1 MPQVTSI
8 LLCFNYLNAYIIE
21 AGTIIFSCLG
31 ALNLYFT
38 QKKLPWYADS
48 LLERKIFLFSS
59 ICFLIIIFFLS
70 IIKAFFRFKGIIK
83 SQCNCFS
90 FYLSLICIF
99 SSLFGLIT
107 DLFMYVLLMTN
118 MKYYN
123 LAIKS
128 KKSLQNKKLVTDQ
141 EWTNTIISMILSL
154 LIWVMLI
161 LLAMSDNL
169 RIDLKTNASYN
180 KYLEAIDDAKKDNV
194 PENETS
200 EVLRGYREQRK
211 KKNQRKQIV
220 QSPNEKKIQSTQ
232 SGWSRWLC
240 WKHSRPLRPPRESG
254 NKKTTSKQIKKGNEK
269 ENYTVKEINDVLDEI
284 NDESAKYNNEKNHS
298 QKKSMAESG
307 VKLKVDNDVK

>member
-99 SSLFGLIT
+99 SSLFGFIT
-107 DLFMYVLLMTN
+107 DLFLYVLLMTN

-141 EWTNTIISMILSL
+141 EWTNTIISMILSS
-154 LIWVMLI
+154 LIWII
-161 LLAMSDNL
+161 LLLLTMSDNL
-169 RIDLKTNASYN
+169 RIDLKINDSYN
-180 KYLEAIDDAKKDNV
+180 KYLKALEDAKKGNAPEDNV
-194 PENETS
+194 S
-200 EVLRGYREQRK
+200 EVLRKYKEK
-211 KKNQRKQIV
+211 KKERDKEVRAIVDELNKQNIKSNIKNQLIK
-220 QSPNEKKIQSTQ
+220 
-232 SGWSRWLC
+232 
-240 WKHSRPLRPPRESG
+240 ESNG
-254 NKKTTSKQIKKGNEK
+254 N
-269 ENYTVKEINDVLDEI
+269 
-284 NDESAKYNNEKNHS
+284 
-298 QKKSMAESG
+298 
-307 VKLKVDNDVK
+307 